1 MISKKNFKYSE
12 LFSSNLNN
20 SNYIVFVTSLKTE
33 LYYLS
38 NIYKKYDFLNYD
50 YYCSYDTLINTN
62 TFIIKE
68 KKENL
73 KKIKLINSQEY
84 INQRNKLI
92 IIISETIKYF
102 KLKYKLYSKNFLNNK
117 KRKLITIL

>member
-1 MISKKNFKYSE
+1 MISEKNFKYSE

-20 SNYIVFVTSLKTE
+20 SNYIVFVTSLKKE
-33 LYYLS
+33 LYDLS

-50 YYCSYDTLINTN
+50 YYCYYDTLINTN
-62 TFIIKE
+62 IFIIKE
-68 KKENL
+68 KHKYL
-73 KKIKLINSQEY
+73 KKIKGISSQEY

-102 KLKYKLYSKNFLNNK
+102 ELKYELFSKKFLNSK
-117 KRKLITIL
+117 KRKLISI